1 MQARCC
7 FVAIV
12 ENSHTIL
19 TTQKHGRRRS
29 GFVQEQESRL
39 RWLCQSCRIE
49 TSSFGDFNYRVDA
62 TYDQAVKWIN
72 EKHYDM
78 LLIRDQ
84 LRIENGLKNQTS
96 GRTFPS
102 IREAGIS
109 FPPTYKFDRG
119 TQGLI
124 S

>member
-1 MQARCC
+1 LKGGYNYWA
-7 FVAIV
+7 
-12 ENSHTIL
+12 S
-19 TTQKHGRRRS
+19 
-29 GFVQEQESRL
+29 VQEQESRL